1 MYRGRNIPSKSTPST
16 VQCQKCLKRDMCP
29 LHLEPIYSTQLTFTE
44 RHYSYECKA
53 SAAERPYIPRPSR
66 TQQLFNP
73 KLLPKLT
80 QAVPPQ
86 DKKGLADEILAQR
99 EAERAK
105 KKEHEREDESPSRSR
120 SRSRSRSASVDSVS
134 TISTRSPSPRPP
146 RHSMS
151 RSPPPR
157 RAHAQDFFDEVPPR
171 AASARQRSVGSRD
184 RSPPPARRRSP
195 SPRRERG
202 RERGRGYDRSARPS
216 RRDYSVSEPERSR
229 SPVRSPVR
237 RDSKGGNSHRVGGG
251 YYRDREDGRGGQA
264 SRYRSPSPQRPPRRE
279 PSPPP
284 RERSLS
290 PFSKRLALTK
300 SLQGGR

>member
-1 MYRGRNIPSKSTPST
+1 MHT
-16 VQCQKCLKRDMCP
+16 
-29 LHLEPIYSTQLTFTE
+29 TQLTFLE

-86 DKKGLADEILAQR
+86 DKKGVADEILAQR

-105 KKEHEREDESPSRSR
+105 KKELERDDESPSRDVSPR
-120 SRSRSRSASVDSVS
+120 RSRSRSASVDSVS
-134 TISTRSPSPRPP
+134 TISTRSPSPRPS
-146 RHSMS
+146 RHS

-157 RAHAQDFFDEVPPR
+157 KAHAQDFFEPSPKAPP
-171 AASARQRSVGSRD
+171 ARQRSVDSRD
-184 RSPPPARRRSP
+184 RYSSRRSESPVKHSSRKGSPPPRRHSP

-202 RERGRGYDRSARPS
+202 RERGRGSGRARPP
-216 RRDYSVSEPERSR
+216 RRDYSVSESRSR

-237 RDSKGGNSHRVGGG
+237 RDSKGENHRAGG
-251 YYRDREDGRGGQA
+251 YYRDREDGRGQP
-264 SRYRSPSPQRPPRRE
+264 RYRSPSPQQRPPKRE
-279 PSPPP
+279 PSPPPAP

-300 SLQGGR
+300 SMNMGGR